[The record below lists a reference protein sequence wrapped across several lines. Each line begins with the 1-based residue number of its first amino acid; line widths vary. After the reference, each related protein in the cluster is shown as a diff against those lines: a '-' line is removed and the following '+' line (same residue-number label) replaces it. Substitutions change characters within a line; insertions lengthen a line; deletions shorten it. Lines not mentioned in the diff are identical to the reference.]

1 MHHNLGTEEPPLV
14 TASEIS
20 KDLVVSVLT
29 DEEGEISTTLVL
41 HILLK
46 CFSCGLISIHQQ
58 PHCTVDRDHVL
69 ELLFIVLEIYEDIEQ
84 FWKDWEINERFV
96 KSRCYCAISRS
107 TYSKIWIC
115 TQNNLRS
122 IILTGPT

>member
-1 MHHNLGTEEPPLV
+1 MHHDLSTEEPPLV

-20 KDLVVSVLT
+20 KDLVVPVLT
-29 DEEGEISTTLVL
+29 DEEGEFSITLVL
-41 HILLK
+41 HVLLK
-46 CFSCGLISIHQQ
+46 CFSSGLISIHQQ

-96 KSRCYCAISRS
+96 KLHCYCALR
-107 TYSKIWIC
+107 
-115 TQNNLRS
+115 TQKS
-122 IILTGPT
+122 GYALTIA